1 VTRNFLVQKP
11 ANQGIIVT
19 VDSQAPYVAERF
31 PLASLEGAA
40 GTVDVRVLSGGP
52 VDVTVLSVKL
62 KTPDASIPS
71 LLAQAK
77 LPGDGHHR
85 TGVFNTA
92 GYAHDSVSYT
102 VGGQDASL
110 DYGLQSP
117 PVVEPPEGRD
127 FGEYGVWRTIDFT
140 VNNPTGQPATIYLY
154 EAPMGGPL
162 RSSFVVNGALPPIDV
177 GCVRLSQHY
186 QIGQPIT
193 VAAGQSSIQLQTMT
207 DGGSNYPLEVGLT
220 ATAPLPTTPP
230 ITAPDGCFP
239 KAQASP
245 LPLGSPSPAPEPTG
259 R

>member
-1 VTRNFLVQKP
+1 LVQKP
-11 ANQGIIVT
+11 ANQGLIVT
-19 VDSQAPYVAERF
+19 VDPQSPYVAERF
-31 PLASLEGAA
+31 PLASLQGAA
-40 GTVDVRVLSGGP
+40 GTVDVRVLSGGT
-52 VDVTVLSVKL
+52 VDVTVLSVAHEA
-62 KTPDASIPS
+62 PDTALPA
-71 LLAQAK
+71 LLAQGK

-85 TGVFNTA
+85 TGVFNIA
-92 GYAHDSVSYT
+92 GYAHDSLSYT

-154 EAPMGGPL
+154 ETPMGGPL
-162 RSSFVVNGALPPIDV
+162 RSSFVINGVLPPIDL
-177 GCVRLSQHY
+177 GCVRLSQRY
-186 QIGQPIT
+186 EIGQPIT
-193 VAAGQSSIQLQTMT
+193 VQAGRTNIQVQTMT

-220 ATAPLPTTPP
+220 ATAPLPSTPP

-239 KAQASP
+239 KAQPSAAP
-245 LPLGSPSPAPEPTG
+245 LASPSPAPEPTG